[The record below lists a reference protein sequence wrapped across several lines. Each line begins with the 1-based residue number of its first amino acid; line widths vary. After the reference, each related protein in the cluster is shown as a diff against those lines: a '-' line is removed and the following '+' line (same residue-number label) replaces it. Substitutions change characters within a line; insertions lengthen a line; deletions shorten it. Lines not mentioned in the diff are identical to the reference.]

1 MSYHPDK
8 VDMVVDVWSKNVLR
22 MSVIMK
28 RELNLIERLRNVR
41 LVFKITLNS
50 VKLSMTNHVLEEIKE
65 G

>member
-1 MSYHPDK
+1 
-8 VDMVVDVWSKNVLR
+8 MVVDVWSKNVLR